1 MMAVTKKRPAPAAR
15 RRVAEWQRT
24 VEKQV
29 RRGVERGM
37 ELLPA
42 PTQKSIRRLTTR
54 VEKTQRDLEKRGE
67 KLVKDARKRVERFG
81 ADLRKRIEGTVTPV
95 SERID
100 TTLHREVTRLR
111 KRVRELE
118 HELRSHAKA

>member
-1 MMAVTKKRPAPAAR
+1 MAATKKRPAPVVGR
-15 RRVAEWQRT
+15 RMAEWQRT
-24 VEKQV
+24 IEKQV

-54 VEKTQRDLEKRGE
+54 IERTQRDLEKRGE
-67 KLVKDARKRVERFG
+67 KLVKEARKRAERFG
-81 ADLRKRIEGTVTPV
+81 ADLRKRIEETVTPV
-95 SERID
+95 SEGID
-100 TTLHREVTRLR
+100 TTMRREVTRLR